1 LTKRSREGHFHALAT
16 DDASRVTFK
25 QLGRSVDREI
35 IPYVFV
41 DQRPVGG
48 FADIRVLD
56 RSGELERLVRSEI

>member
-1 LTKRSREGHFHALAT
+1 
-16 DDASRVTFK
+16 
-25 QLGRSVDREI
+25 VDREI

-48 FADIRVLD
+48 FADIRILD